1 MAYYVTDDVNNTK
14 EKKQPVEMS
23 NYGTSIY
30 DRGAIKSKQSET
42 GQMIKSSGHAAALTP
57 KGSTAT
63 EVKEVVLHQKF
74 WTFPGSLSLTII
86 CWYTDRKQALLTN
99 MLCYCTQARNSFAE
113 GGLPLKLKAAMTFD
127 GDDILLV
134 KRSIALGTDG
144 LKVCPCHRC
153 DS

>member
-14 EKKQPVEMS
+14 GKKQPVEMT

-42 GQMIKSSGHAAALTP
+42 GQMIKSSGHSAALTP

-74 WTFPGSLSLTII
+74 WTFPGCLSVTII
-86 CWYTDRKQALLTN
+86 CCCAGRKQAPITN
-99 MLCYCTQARNSFAE
+99 MLCYCTQARNYFAE
-113 GGLPLKLKAAMTFD
+113 GRLPLKLKAAMTFD
-127 GDDILLV
+127 GDDILVV
-134 KRSIALGTDG
+134 KRNSAPGTDG
-144 LKVCPCHRC
+144 LKVCQCHHC

>member
-1 MAYYVTDDVNNTK
+1 
-14 EKKQPVEMS
+14 
-23 NYGTSIY
+23 
-30 DRGAIKSKQSET
+30 
-42 GQMIKSSGHAAALTP
+42 MIKSSGHAAALTP

-63 EVKEVVLHQKF
+63 EVKQVVLHQKF

-113 GGLPLKLKAAMTFD
+113 GRLPLKLTFE

-134 KRSIALGTDG
+134 KRSSALGTDG
-144 LKVCPCHRC
+144 LKVYVHAIVATLEAVALFPCQLELGLFVSVTSGGTRKL
-153 DS
+153 S

>member
-63 EVKEVVLHQKF
+63 EVRGSTPSEVL
-74 WTFPGSLSLTII
+74 
-86 CWYTDRKQALLTN
+86 N
-99 MLCYCTQARNSFAE
+99 
-113 GGLPLKLKAAMTFD
+113 LPQ
-127 GDDILLV
+127 LLV
-134 KRSIALGTDG
+134 CYYYL
-144 LKVCPCHRC
+144 LVYW
-153 DS
+153 

>member
-1 MAYYVTDDVNNTK
+1 MAYYVTDDVNNMK

-63 EVKEVVLHQKF
+63 EVKEV
-74 WTFPGSLSLTII
+74 P
-86 CWYTDRKQALLTN
+86 CLLQLFVGILIEN
-99 MLCYCTQARNSFAE
+99 
-113 GGLPLKLKAAMTFD
+113 KLY
-127 GDDILLV
+127 
-134 KRSIALGTDG
+134 
-144 LKVCPCHRC
+144 
-153 DS
+153 